1 MRSAAYDC
9 YFFYWQEPTA
19 SCAWSLCYELR
30 TGNYKQVRILTL
42 VADEG
47 STGWALYQ
55 FLANRVRLRVL
66 FVRDPF
72 HRLSQGRVDF
82 PSVWR
87 PAHSFLGLLSLASVR
102 GAFSFRL
109 SNLFTNGLRS
119 VLPVMNAVLQMT
131 TIIKYMRAPY
141 GSGRFWSELKD
152 TLRIFLKVARLGE
165 HPLMDQFAA
174 DIANDHGF
182 RGDVKTIRTRG
193 WITGYRQRGGWRFC
207 SL

>member
-72 HRLSQGRVDF
+72 HRLFQGRVDF

-87 PAHSFLGLLSLASVR
+87 PAHSFWVYSL
-102 GAFSFRL
+102 
-109 SNLFTNGLRS
+109 
-119 VLPVMNAVLQMT
+119 
-131 TIIKYMRAPY
+131 
-141 GSGRFWSELKD
+141 
-152 TLRIFLKVARLGE
+152 
-165 HPLMDQFAA
+165 
-174 DIANDHGF
+174 
-182 RGDVKTIRTRG
+182 
-193 WITGYRQRGGWRFC
+193 
-207 SL
+207 